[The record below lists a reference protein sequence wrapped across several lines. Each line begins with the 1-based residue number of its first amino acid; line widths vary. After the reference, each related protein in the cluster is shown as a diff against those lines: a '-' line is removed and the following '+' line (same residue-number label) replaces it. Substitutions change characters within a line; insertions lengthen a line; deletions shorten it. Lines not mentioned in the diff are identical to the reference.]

1 MDTLK
6 NLALGICILCAAGGV
21 IQIFWPDNSYKPVIN
36 TVLVLYIITSV
47 LQMRGVGT
55 WLVPELN
62 WQDPNSDNTDYRE
75 YAAQLAQEAS
85 VQALQDILQEQ
96 DIDARV
102 ELQDDIC
109 RVYLPDGTD
118 TQQAERIL
126 EENSGTMPYEIVEGG
141 EEP

>member
-55 WLVPELN
+55 WQVPELN

-102 ELQDDIC
+102 ELQDDVC
-109 RVYLPDGTD
+109 LVYLPDGTD
-118 TQQAERIL
+118 AQQAERIL
-126 EENSGTMPYEIVEGG
+126 EENSDTMPYEIVEGG

>member
-55 WLVPELN
+55 WQIPELN

-85 VQALQDILQEQ
+85 VQALQDVLQEQ
-96 DIDARV
+96 DIDVRV
-102 ELQDDIC
+102 ELQGDVC

>member
-55 WLVPELN
+55 WQVLGLN

-102 ELQDDIC
+102 ELQDDVC

>member
-47 LQMRGVGT
+47 LQMHGVGT
-55 WLVPELN
+55 WQVPELS

-102 ELQDDIC
+102 ELQDDVC
-109 RVYLPDGTD
+109 RVYLPDDTD

-126 EENSGTMPYEIVEGG
+126 KENSGTMPYEIVEGG

>member
-21 IQIFWPDNSYKPVIN
+21 VQIFWPDNSYKPVIN

-102 ELQDDIC
+102 ELQDDVC

>member
-55 WLVPELN
+55 WQVPELN

-141 EEP
+141 AEP

>member
-55 WLVPELN
+55 WQVPELN

-85 VQALQDILQEQ
+85 VQALQDVLQEQ

-102 ELQDDIC
+102 ELQDDVC
-109 RVYLPDGTD
+109 LVYLPDGTD
-118 TQQAERIL
+118 IQQAERIL

>member
-21 IQIFWPDNSYKPVIN
+21 IQIFWPDNFYKPVIN

-47 LQMRGVGT
+47 LQMRGIGT
-55 WLVPELN
+55 WQVPELN

-75 YAAQLAQEAS
+75 YAAQLAQETS

-102 ELQDDIC
+102 ELQDDVC
-109 RVYLPDGTD
+109 LVYLPDGTD
-118 TQQAERIL
+118 AQQAERIL

>member
-55 WLVPELN
+55 WQVPELN
-62 WQDPNSDNTDYRE
+62 WQDPNNENTDYRE

-102 ELQDDIC
+102 ELQDDVC

>member
-55 WLVPELN
+55 WQVPELN
-62 WQDPNSDNTDYRE
+62 WQDTNSDNTDYRE

-102 ELQDDIC
+102 ELQDDVC
-109 RVYLPDGTD
+109 LVYLPDGTD
-118 TQQAERIL
+118 AQQAERIL

>member
-55 WLVPELN
+55 WQVPELN
-62 WQDPNSDNTDYRE
+62 WQDPNNENTDYRE

-102 ELQDDIC
+102 ELQDDVC
-109 RVYLPDGTD
+109 RGYLPDGTD

-126 EENSGTMPYEIVEGG
+126 EENSGTMPYEIIEGG

>member
-55 WLVPELN
+55 WQIPELN
-62 WQDPNSDNTDYRE
+62 WQDQNNDNTDYRE

-102 ELQDDIC
+102 ELQDDVC

>member
-47 LQMRGVGT
+47 LQMRSVGT
-55 WLVPELN
+55 WQVPGLN
-62 WQDPNSDNTDYRE
+62 WQDPNNENTDYRE

-96 DIDARV
+96 DIDARI
-102 ELQDDIC
+102 ELQDDVC

>member
-1 MDTLK
+1 MNTLK

-55 WLVPELN
+55 WQVPELN

-102 ELQDDIC
+102 EVQDDVC

>member
-6 NLALGICILCAAGGV
+6 NLALGVCILCAAGGV

-55 WLVPELN
+55 WQVPELN

>member
-6 NLALGICILCAAGGV
+6 NLALGICTLCAAGGV

-55 WLVPELN
+55 WQVPELN

-102 ELQDDIC
+102 ELQDDVC

>member
-6 NLALGICILCAAGGV
+6 NLALGVCILCAAGGV

-55 WLVPELN
+55 WQVPELN

-126 EENSGTMPYEIVEGG
+126 EENSGTIPYEIVEGG
-141 EEP
+141 VEP

>member
-21 IQIFWPDNSYKPVIN
+21 IQIFWPNNSYKPVIN

-55 WLVPELN
+55 WQVPELN

-96 DIDARV
+96 DIDARI
-102 ELQDDIC
+102 ELQDDVC

-118 TQQAERIL
+118 AQQAERIL

>member
-96 DIDARV
+96 DIGARV
-102 ELQDDIC
+102 ELQDDVC

>member
-47 LQMRGVGT
+47 LQIRGVGT
-55 WLVPELN
+55 WQVPELN

-102 ELQDDIC
+102 ELQDDVC
-109 RVYLPDGTD
+109 LVYLPDGTD
-118 TQQAERIL
+118 AQQAERIL

>member
-96 DIDARV
+96 GIDARV
-102 ELQDDIC
+102 ELQDDVC

-141 EEP
+141 EET

>member
-102 ELQDDIC
+102 ELQDDVC
-109 RVYLPDGTD
+109 QVYLPDGTD

>member
-55 WLVPELN
+55 WQVPELN

-126 EENSGTMPYEIVEGG
+126 EENSGTMPYEIVVGG
-141 EEP
+141 VEP

>member
-55 WLVPELN
+55 WQVPELN

-141 EEP
+141 VEP

>member
-55 WLVPELN
+55 WQVPELN
-62 WQDPNSDNTDYRE
+62 WQDPNNDNTDYRE

-102 ELQDDIC
+102 ELQDDVC

>member
-55 WLVPELN
+55 WQVPELN

-102 ELQDDIC
+102 ELQGDVC

-118 TQQAERIL
+118 TQQAEHIL

>member
-47 LQMRGVGT
+47 LQMRSVGT
-55 WLVPELN
+55 WQVPGLN
-62 WQDPNSDNTDYRE
+62 WQDPNNENTDYRE

-102 ELQDDIC
+102 ELQDDVC

-118 TQQAERIL
+118 TQQAERVL

>member
-55 WLVPELN
+55 WQVPELN

-102 ELQDDIC
+102 ELQGDVC

>member
-55 WLVPELN
+55 WRVPELN

-75 YAAQLAQEAS
+75 YVAQLAQEAS

-102 ELQDDIC
+102 ELQDDVC

>member
-55 WLVPELN
+55 WQVPELN
-62 WQDPNSDNTDYRE
+62 WRDPNNDNTDYRE

-102 ELQDDIC
+102 ELQDDVC

>member
-36 TVLVLYIITSV
+36 TVLVLYIITSA

-55 WLVPELN
+55 WQVPELN

-102 ELQDDIC
+102 ELQDDVC

>member
-55 WLVPELN
+55 WQIPELN

-85 VQALQDILQEQ
+85 VQALQDVLQEQ

-102 ELQDDIC
+102 ELQDDVC

-126 EENSGTMPYEIVEGG
+126 EENSGTMTYEIVEGG

>member
-75 YAAQLAQEAS
+75 YAAQLAQEA
-85 VQALQDILQEQ
+85 
-96 DIDARV
+96 
-102 ELQDDIC
+102 
-109 RVYLPDGTD
+109 
-118 TQQAERIL
+118 
-126 EENSGTMPYEIVEGG
+126 
-141 EEP
+141 

>member
-55 WLVPELN
+55 GLVPELN
-62 WQDPNSDNTDYRE
+62 WQDPNSDNMDYRE

-102 ELQDDIC
+102 ELQDDVC

>member
-55 WLVPELN
+55 WQVPELN

-102 ELQDDIC
+102 ELQDDVC
-109 RVYLPDGTD
+109 LVYLPDGTD

>member
-55 WLVPELN
+55 WQVSELN
-62 WQDPNSDNTDYRE
+62 WQDPNNENTDYRE

-102 ELQDDIC
+102 ELQDDVC

>member
-55 WLVPELN
+55 WQVPELN

-96 DIDARV
+96 DIDAQV
-102 ELQDDIC
+102 ELQDDVC
-109 RVYLPDGTD
+109 LVYLPDGTD
-118 TQQAERIL
+118 AQQAERIL

>member
-96 DIDARV
+96 DIDARI
-102 ELQDDIC
+102 ELQDDVC

-118 TQQAERIL
+118 AQQAERIL